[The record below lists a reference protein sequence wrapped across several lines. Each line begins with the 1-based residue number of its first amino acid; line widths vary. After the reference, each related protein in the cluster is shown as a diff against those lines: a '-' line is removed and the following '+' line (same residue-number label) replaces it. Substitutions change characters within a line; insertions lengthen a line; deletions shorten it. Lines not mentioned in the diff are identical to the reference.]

1 MKKKRLMLCIACV
14 SVLAALCGCGKQ
26 EQAEL
31 AEATETEVERDI
43 GDTSKVEA
51 DIKIWRNGKAHGVLF
66 AEYCN
71 DEKMQDAL
79 GRHCR
84 CI

>member
-43 GDTSKVEA
+43 GDTSKV
-51 DIKIWRNGKAHGVLF
+51 
-66 AEYCN
+66 
-71 DEKMQDAL
+71 
-79 GRHCR
+79 
-84 CI
+84 